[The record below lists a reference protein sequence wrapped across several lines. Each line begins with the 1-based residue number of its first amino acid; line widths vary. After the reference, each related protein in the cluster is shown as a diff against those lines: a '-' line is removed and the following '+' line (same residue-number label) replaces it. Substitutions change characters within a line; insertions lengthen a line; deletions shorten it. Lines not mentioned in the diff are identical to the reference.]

1 MNEFTIRI
9 SGKQAGEEVSP
20 THAPLKE
27 VKEIFDALYALIR
40 QTTGENEPSVVSF
53 KAGSL
58 MVVAHPPLSTLTHL
72 DEVIREGHPQSDQ
85 PYTRFVEQLEKV
97 SRNSGLDMALLRDD
111 VVVASITPKEGAS
124 LRPREPLWVRT
135 TLTLS
140 GLIMNMGGK
149 NPNIHVLEDH
159 TFETRIIAI
168 DGQTVQDLRL
178 YKLRYIF
185 DVEAEQALEDP
196 SKLRNFKYRSHLAIP
211 QKMSLQDFIAA
222 ESPKWSDVDNAED
235 WVSVMRGRLDPN

>member
-1 MNEFTIRI
+1 
-9 SGKQAGEEVSP
+9 
-20 THAPLKE
+20 
-27 VKEIFDALYALIR
+27 
-40 QTTGENEPSVVSF
+40 
-53 KAGSL
+53 
-58 MVVAHPPLSTLTHL
+58 
-72 DEVIREGHPQSDQ
+72 
-85 PYTRFVEQLEKV
+85 
-97 SRNSGLDMALLRDD
+97 
-111 VVVASITPKEGAS
+111 
-124 LRPREPLWVRT
+124 
-135 TLTLS
+135 
-140 GLIMNMGGK
+140 MGGK